1 MFDATAIVFSP
12 VLTTESPGDLT
23 AKFLSPEYFVL
34 VYISVSDQLTL
45 FLLIIFIMFLIAN

>member
-45 FLLIIFIMFLIAN
+45 FLLMFLIAN